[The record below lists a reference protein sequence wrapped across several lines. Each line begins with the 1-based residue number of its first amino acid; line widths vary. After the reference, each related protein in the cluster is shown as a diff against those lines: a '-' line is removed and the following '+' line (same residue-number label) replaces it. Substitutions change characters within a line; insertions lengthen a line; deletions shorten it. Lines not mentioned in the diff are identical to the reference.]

1 MPDATSWPDGSGTEW
16 NVRYSIQFHRQM
28 GTRNFRSDGIRADIR
43 RRINILLADPQRALR
58 SERLGGKLSGL
69 RSARFNRRD
78 RFILKLCK
86 ECREFGDESR
96 WPIDCCQDQKPD
108 RSALNILYL
117 SLSHYRDL
125 PDRFELADEPDDD

>member
-1 MPDATSWPDGSGTEW
+1 
-16 NVRYSIQFHRQM
+16 M

-43 RRINILLADPQRALR
+43 RRINILLSDPQRALK
-58 SERLGGKLSGL
+58 SERLGGKLAGL

-86 ECREFGDESR
+86 ECREFADESR

-108 RSALNILYL
+108 LSSLNILYV

-125 PDRFELADEPDDD
+125 PDRFELAEEPDGD